1 MGHGLQ
7 IGADVKRIVVV
18 AVLCTA
24 FTIRTS
30 GQSSGQTTTTYTFAC
45 PTVLLIPTTES
56 KLPDTLTP
64 PVSAQVV
71 FIGKQPDKN
80 YCYKIETIRPNLVLS
95 ESVHILGRIFVAAE
109 GLTPDTA
116 PLKNSRVELRKY
128 ISQRKQTTVKVVT
141 TDEKGYF
148 DMGTEEAGKYRFL
161 ASPDRSC
168 QQPPSLKCPSG
179 KCELTIGL
187 QMNATDMPDSI
198 CPVR

>member
-1 MGHGLQ
+1 M
-7 IGADVKRIVVV
+7 KRIV
-18 AVLCTA
+18 AVLLCIA
-24 FTIRTS
+24 LQPS

-45 PTVLLIPTTES
+45 PTVPLLPTIES

-64 PVSAQVV
+64 PSSAQVV
-71 FIGKQPDKN
+71 FIGKPPDKN
-80 YCYKIETIRPNLVLS
+80 FCYKIETIRPNLVLS
-95 ESVHILGRIFVAAE
+95 ESVHILGRIFIAGI
-109 GLTPDTA
+109 GLQPGEL

-148 DMGTEEAGKYRFL
+148 DMGTVEAGKYRFL

-168 QQPPSLKCPSG
+168 QQPTSLKCPSG
-179 KCELTIGL
+179 KCELNIGL
-187 QMNATDMPDSI
+187 QMNPTDMCVSI

>member
-1 MGHGLQ
+1 M
-7 IGADVKRIVVV
+7 KWIVVV
-18 AVLCTA
+18 AVLCLA
-24 FTIRTS
+24 LHTS

-71 FIGKQPDKN
+71 FIGNGKQPDKN
-80 YCYKIETIRPNLVLS
+80 YCYKIETIRPNLALS
-95 ESVHILGRIFVAAE
+95 ASVHILGRIFIAAV

-128 ISQRKQTTVKVVT
+128 ISQRKQTTVKVTT

-148 DMGTEEAGKYRFL
+148 DMGTVEAGKYRFL

-168 QQPPSLKCPSG
+168 QQPTSLKCTSG
-179 KCELTIGL
+179 KCELNIGL
-187 QMNATDMPDSI
+187 QMNATDMPISV

>member
-1 MGHGLQ
+1 M
-7 IGADVKRIVVV
+7 KWIVVV
-18 AVLCTA
+18 AVLCLALQTP
-24 FTIRTS
+24 
-30 GQSSGQTTTTYTFAC
+30 GQSSGQATTTYTFAC
-45 PTVLLIPTTES
+45 PTVLLIPTTVQS
-56 KLPDTLTP
+56 QLPDTL

-95 ESVHILGRIFVAAE
+95 ESVHMLGRIFIAAV

-128 ISQRKQTTVKVVT
+128 ISQRNQTTVKVTT

-148 DMGTEEAGKYRFL
+148 DMGTVEAGRYRFL
-161 ASPDRSC
+161 ASPDRLC
-168 QQPPSLKCPSG
+168 QQPPNLQCPEG
-179 KCELTIGL
+179 KKCELNIGL
-187 QMNATDMPDSI
+187 KLNPTDMPISF